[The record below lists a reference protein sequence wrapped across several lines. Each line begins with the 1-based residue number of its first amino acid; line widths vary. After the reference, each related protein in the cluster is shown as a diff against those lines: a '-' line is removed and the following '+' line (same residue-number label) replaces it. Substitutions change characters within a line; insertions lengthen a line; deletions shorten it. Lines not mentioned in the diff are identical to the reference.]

1 MERRGRRHQAADSG
15 RYKVLFTL
23 IRTHASDPSGDEI
36 IKRAYGRDPIL
47 VVGIN
52 TETQSVTGVE
62 TRHLTCNGG
71 TFRR

>member
-1 MERRGRRHQAADSG
+1 MNGPKLIRSV

-52 TETQSVTGVE
+52 TETQSVTGIE
-62 TRHLTCNGG
+62 TPAPHVQWGDIPTPL
-71 TFRR
+71 F